1 MDERGIA
8 QRGLL
13 VRHLVLPHGLAGT
26 GEIVR
31 FLSQEVS
38 PDTYLNVMSQYR
50 PTYKA
55 REYAEIDRSPSAE
68 ELQEAVDLAF
78 EAGLHRLD
86 ERKQRF
92 VWLLR

>member
-1 MDERGIA
+1 
-8 QRGLL
+8 
-13 VRHLVLPHGLAGT
+13 
-26 GEIVR
+26 
-31 FLSQEVS
+31 
-38 PDTYLNVMSQYR
+38 MSQYR

-55 REYAEIDRSPSAE
+55 REYAEIDRSPNGT
-68 ELQEAVDLAF
+68 ELQEAVDLAL